1 MKESRSR
8 VIFAMLLDGKDVIIV
23 VWNDSVYQYL
33 IHRAISKC
41 ILVADCALEKLQ
53 ITCSVQFT
61 RKKPESWNMFD
72 VQKAKLFDHAE

>member
-1 MKESRSR
+1 
-8 VIFAMLLDGKDVIIV
+8 
-23 VWNDSVYQYL
+23 L